1 MGIPKSSSD
10 TQDGWDE
17 ETGLQRHRA
26 SLPGPETWTI
36 GRKWEEARVPSEA
49 TAVDPQRCQ
58 GKACQEWARGFKI
71 SGALVMGAQSNMSP
85 QFLVSVASSC
95 ELGALFTVWKQG

>member
-1 MGIPKSSSD
+1 MGGMKRLGCKD
-10 TQDGWDE
+10 TGPARLDQK
-17 ETGLQRHRA
+17 
-26 SLPGPETWTI
+26 PGP
-36 GRKWEEARVPSEA
+36 SA
-49 TAVDPQRCQ
+49 TNGKKLMFLVRPQRCQ